1 MMVKIFLIG
10 MMGCGKSY
18 WKKELAKHFK
28 TGGYDLDF
36 IIETNEEQ
44 TIAEIFQEDGEAHF
58 RKTEA
63 KLLRWFGEKKSF
75 ILATG
80 GGTPCYHE
88 NMEWMNQQGITIWID
103 ETVDVL
109 LERLLP
115 EKDHR
120 PLLANLNA
128 EELKIFLV
136 NKLAERKPFYSKAA
150 VHLQGKDINLNKLKQ
165 IIKNA

>member
-10 MMGCGKSY
+10 MMGSGKSY
-18 WKKELAKHFK
+18 WKQQLAKHFK

-36 IIETNEEQ
+36 IIETNEEK
-44 TIAEIFQEDGEAHF
+44 TIAEIFQEDGEASF

-63 KLLRWFGEKKSF
+63 KLLRWFGEKKTF

-88 NMEWMNQQGITIWID
+88 NMEWMNQQGITIWLD
-103 ETVDVL
+103 ESLDVL
-109 LERLLP
+109 VERLIP
-115 EKDHR
+115 EKNHR
-120 PLLANLNA
+120 PLLANLKE
-128 EELKIFLV
+128 EELKIFLT
-136 NKLAERKPFYSKAA
+136 NKLAEREPFYSKAA
-150 VHLQGKDINLNKLKQ
+150 VHLQGKDINLTRLKK

>member
-1 MMVKIFLIG
+1 MVKIFLIG
-10 MMGCGKSY
+10 MMGSGKSY
-18 WKKELAKHFK
+18 WKQELSKHFK

-36 IIETNEEQ
+36 IIETNEEK
-44 TIAEIFQEDGEAHF
+44 TIAEIFQEDGEAYF

-80 GGTPCYHE
+80 GGTPCYHD
-88 NMEWMNQQGITIWID
+88 NMKWMNQQGITIWID
-103 ETVDVL
+103 ESVEVL
-109 LERLLP
+109 VARLLH

-120 PLLANLNA
+120 PLLANLNEDA
-128 EELKIFLV
+128 MKTFLS
-136 NKLAERKPFYSKAA
+136 NKLAERESFYSKASY
-150 VHLQGKDINLNKLKQ
+150 HLQGKDINLSMLKK

>member
-10 MMGCGKSY
+10 MMGSGKSY
-18 WKKELAKHFK
+18 WKQQLAKHFK

-36 IIETNEEQ
+36 IIETNEEK
-44 TIAEIFQEDGEAHF
+44 TIAEIFQEDGEAYF

-63 KLLRWFGEKKSF
+63 KLLRWFEEKKSF

-88 NMEWMNQQGITIWID
+88 NMEWMNQQGITIWLD
-103 ETVDVL
+103 ESVDVL
-109 LERLLP
+109 VERLIP
-115 EKDHR
+115 EKNHR
-120 PLLANLNA
+120 PLLANLKE
-128 EELKIFLV
+128 EELKIFLT
-136 NKLAERKPFYSKAA
+136 NKLAEREPFYSKAA
-150 VHLQGKDINLNKLKQ
+150 VHLQGKDINLTRLKK